1 MKFGVREICEVVL
14 RAKSRMEIG
23 SRTFYRNEP
32 VIYFD
37 TLTASSLEGAAT
49 TVYATG
55 GRGNTRLM
63 AWEGERT
70 MTFNMTDALMS
81 PEGFMILSGAGL
93 IEASEAAPIY
103 VHTTSQV
110 EVLEKNKIILPE
122 LACWN
127 HSGEMLNTN
136 TATLVDG
143 TNGGDG
149 AKIVPGKDYYHKGA
163 DIFIMVLT
171 DGEIEGEPC
180 IPAEDGVKFY
190 KKGNGNTVNPSY
202 EASTEI
208 TCYNHGQGLNVGDIV
223 LVDYYVKRTSGVKQI
238 EITPDKFGGYF
249 YLEASTLFRRESD
262 GKDLPAEFIIP
273 KCKVQS
279 NFTFSMA
286 SNGDPSTFD
295 FVLDAFPDYTK
306 FDGTKKVLAALQ
318 VVESAKDTDEDD
330 NASREHCVAP
340 SESGETEAQF
350 KARFDHKDTYGEYSF
365 ADSYAYSNDDKASA
379 AKATKTMAQVKSGSG
394 D

>member
-14 RAKSRMEIG
+14 RAKSKMQIG

-49 TVYATG
+49 TAYANG
-55 GRGNTRLM
+55 GRGNARLM

-93 IEASEAAPIY
+93 VEASNSAPLY

-110 EVLEKNKIILPE
+110 EVLENNTIILPDG
-122 LACWN
+122 AVCWS
-127 HSGEMLNTN
+127 HSGEVVADRYN
-136 TATLVDG
+136 A
-143 TNGGDG
+143 
-149 AKIVPGKDYYHKGA
+149 GA
-163 DIFIMVLT
+163 DIFVMVLKN
-171 DGEIEGEPC
+171 GEISNEPC
-180 IPAEDGVKFY
+180 IPAENGVTYGTIDKDGVF
-190 KKGNGNTVNPSY
+190 
-202 EASTEI
+202 TEV
-208 TCYNHGQGLNVGDIV
+208 TDVKTATATKVVCYNHGVGLNKNDIV
-223 LVDYYVKRTSGVKQI
+223 LVDYYVKRTSGVQQI

-249 YLEASTLFRRESD
+249 YLEAATLFRRESD

-273 KCKVQS
+273 KCKIQS
-279 NFTFSMA
+279 SFTFSMA
-286 SNGDPSTFD
+286 STGDPSTFD

-318 VVESAKDTDEDD
+318 IVDAASDGAADDEEV
-330 NASREHCVAP
+330 RKHCVKVDGKTNVAAEADFVH
-340 SESGETEAQF
+340 ESGYTNLEYKDGYRNEADTRDDL
-350 KARFDHKDTYGEYSF
+350 KAPLK
-365 ADSYAYSNDDKASA
+365 N
-379 AKATKTMAQVKSGSG
+379 
-394 D
+394 